1 LHFVK
6 KNNQH
11 DSHATDRICLITA
24 TVLTGTYVWTS
35 LLSVKT

>member
-1 LHFVK
+1 LHINDIIFNIAFCE

-24 TVLTGTYVWTS
+24 TVLTGT
-35 LLSVKT
+35 